1 MEEEKKV
8 SPLEEMLLLQRKIE
22 QKTNLIKEKKK
33 LIEVLEQTKFP
44 PIDLVTDRLGKGWA
58 GNLSWCSPSFYS
70 HHGGYK
76 MNLRVSGHLDQ
87 AEVYLCLKR
96 GEFDD
101 DLKWPFRGQVK
112 VQVKHKN
119 GPPLSLN
126 FMGEVCRLSWTNY
139 CAYDASSLGSTY
151 LYRLQ
156 DGGYLQDDRL
166 SFHISDIIVESK

>member
-1 MEEEKKV
+1 
-8 SPLEEMLLLQRKIE
+8 
-22 QKTNLIKEKKK
+22 
-33 LIEVLEQTKFP
+33 
-44 PIDLVTDRLGKGWA
+44 
-58 GNLSWCSPSFYS
+58 
-70 HHGGYK
+70 
-76 MNLRVSGHLDQ
+76 MNLRVRNDRRIDQ
-87 AEVYLCLKR
+87 AEVYLCLEI

-126 FMGEVCRLSWTNY
+126 FMGEVCRLWTDY
-139 CAYDASSLGSTY
+139 CAYDTSSLGSTY